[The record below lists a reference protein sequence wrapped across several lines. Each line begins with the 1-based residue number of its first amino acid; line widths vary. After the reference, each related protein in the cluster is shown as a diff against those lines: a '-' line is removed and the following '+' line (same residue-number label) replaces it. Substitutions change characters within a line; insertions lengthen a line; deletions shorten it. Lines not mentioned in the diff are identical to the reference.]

1 MSEDL
6 NRVILLGRLTRDS
19 ELQYTNSGYPVC
31 KMSIA
36 VNRRVK
42 KGDSYEDE
50 GNFFDLVLWGK
61 RGESLNQYLVKGQQ
75 IAVEG
80 QLKQDRWEQDGNKRS
95 RVVIELSNVQLVGG
109 RNQEGSSQ
117 GQNRRQQGNQSGGNQ
132 GGNNGNFEQYSP
144 PTNFEDDN
152 PYGDNVPF

>member
-6 NRVILLGRLTRDS
+6 NRVILVGRLVRDS

-31 KMSIA
+31 KMSLA

-42 KGDSYEDE
+42 KGDNYEDE

-61 RGESLNQYLVKGQQ
+61 RGESLNQYLIKGQQ

-95 RVVIELSNVQLVGG
+95 RVVIELSNVQLVGSRSNG
-109 RNQEGSSQ
+109 D
-117 GQNRRQQGNQSGGNQ
+117 
-132 GGNNGNFEQYSP
+132 NGNTGQSQQTYKPSFQGYTP
-144 PTNFEDDN
+144 PANHCTFEDDV
-152 PYGDNVPF
+152 PY